1 MAISETPP
9 ELTTIWD
16 HASSFSALTQALSQL
31 DAIHCIGFT
40 VMMFHEGYL
49 QENTIENLVM
59 AYDSIS
65 HTLSNSKPNEEAPLC
80 TFESLKW

>member
-40 VMMFHEGYL
+40 VMMFHEGYF
-49 QENTIENLVM
+49 QENTIEILVM
-59 AYDSIS
+59 ARHYI
-65 HTLSNSKPNEEAPLC
+65 TT
-80 TFESLKW
+80 TF